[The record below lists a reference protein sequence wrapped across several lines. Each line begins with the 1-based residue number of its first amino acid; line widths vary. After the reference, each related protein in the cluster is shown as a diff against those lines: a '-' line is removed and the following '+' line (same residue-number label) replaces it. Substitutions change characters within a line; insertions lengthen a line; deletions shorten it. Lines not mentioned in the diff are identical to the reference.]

1 LLHAHYA
8 TSFGFLGA
16 LSGIH
21 PFLLSAWGSDI
32 FSFPQKSAFHRLLL
46 QWILGKADYLC
57 STSYV
62 MSKEM
67 RRYIEGDKAIEVI
80 PFGVDVEQFSPPK
93 QDALKRSEKII
104 FGVAKYL
111 QPVYGLDLL
120 LKAFAQLEAK
130 EPGRALLRIAGA
142 GPELLRLQALAAK
155 LEITDKVEWW
165 GAIPNPQVAEF
176 YRGLDVVVVP
186 SRQESFGVTAVEGSA
201 CERPIIASRVGG
213 LPEVVLDGKTG
224 IMIEPENVESLTLAM
239 EYLIEHPDERNRMGK
254 AGREFVLK
262 HYDWQK
268 NVTQMEYVYQ
278 SVLDARRS
286 TPKSEV

>member
-1 LLHAHYA
+1 
-8 TSFGFLGA
+8 
-16 LSGIH
+16 
-21 PFLLSAWGSDI
+21 
-32 FSFPQKSAFHRLLL
+32 
-46 QWILGKADYLC
+46 
-57 STSYV
+57 
-62 MSKEM
+62 
-67 RRYIEGDKAIEVI
+67 
-80 PFGVDVEQFSPPK
+80 
-93 QDALKRSEKII
+93 
-104 FGVAKYL
+104 
-111 QPVYGLDLL
+111 
-120 LKAFAQLEAK
+120 
-130 EPGRALLRIAGA
+130 
-142 GPELLRLQALAAK
+142 
-155 LEITDKVEWW
+155 VEWW